1 MSEIIITLIVS
12 ISIFACIIVL
22 AEISNIR
29 DKRRYNNFENML
41 SNNTDYQ
48 NLKIKQNNLLDNYLK
63 ATELRKN
70 IEEKEKELKYFPK
83 DYIDLELQKMKTDFQ
98 KISTDYYA
106 YIATQGQI
114 NYLYETIRKEAYCSN
129 SKLV

>member
-1 MSEIIITLIVS
+1 MSETVITLIAY
-12 ISIFACIIVL
+12 ISVFVCAITL
-22 AEISNIR
+22 PEINNIR
-29 DKRRYNNFENML
+29 DKRRYNKFENIL

-48 NLKIKQNNLLDNYLK
+48 NLKIKQNNLLYNYLK

-114 NYLYETIRKEAYCSN
+114 NCLYETIRNEVYYPNEK
-129 SKLV
+129 

>member
-1 MSEIIITLIVS
+1 MGETVITLIAY
-12 ISIFACIIVL
+12 ISVFVCVITLI
-22 AEISNIR
+22 EINNIR
-29 DKRRYNNFENML
+29 DKRRYNKFENML

-83 DYIDLELQKMKTDFQ
+83 DYINLELQKMKTDFQ
-98 KISTDYYA
+98 KMSTDYYA

-114 NYLYETIRKEAYCSN
+114 NYLYETIRKEVYYSN
-129 SKLV
+129 EK

>member
-1 MSEIIITLIVS
+1 MSEIVITLIACVS
-12 ISIFACIIVL
+12 IFVCIIAL
-22 AEISNIR
+22 IEINNIR
-29 DKRRYNNFENML
+29 DKRRYNKFEIML

-83 DYIDLELQKMKTDFQ
+83 DYINLELQKMKTDFQ
-98 KISTDYYA
+98 KMSTDYYA

-114 NYLYETIRKEAYCSN
+114 NYLYETIRNEAYPN
-129 SKLV
+129 SRLV